1 LFLILDFDF
10 DFDFDFDSDF
20 DLKRKRLRILKK
32 MLKTIVGKHFEKTFG
47 PDLAGVVGAFSGN
60 EPPAW
65 QKPFPERFRLLVD
78 GCLKD
83 DDFYKELSRIIDGK
97 AFGLSNAGSTPT
109 KTVWEF
115 RVSITPNNI
124 AAIMK
129 KKFPVV
135 FGLCENEPWHLEGFF
150 DNKRVVLKN
159 PSNNKIKTVILKEG
173 KLILAVRFEREPRYS
188 EMGA

>member
-1 LFLILDFDF
+1 
-10 DFDFDFDSDF
+10 
-20 DLKRKRLRILKK
+20 
-32 MLKTIVGKHFEKTFG
+32 MLNTIVGKHFERKYG
-47 PDLAGVVGAFSGN
+47 PDLAGLVGAFSGN

-65 QKPFPERFRLLVD
+65 QKPFENHSRLLVD
-78 GCLKD
+78 GSLKD

-97 AFGLSNAGSTPT
+97 AFSLSNAGSTPT
-109 KTVWEF
+109 TSVWEI

-135 FGLCENEPWHLEGFF
+135 FGLCENENWHLEGFF

-159 PSNNKIKTVILKEG
+159 PSNNTTKTVILKEG
-173 KLILAVRFEREPRYS
+173 KFILGVKFEREPRHS

>member
-1 LFLILDFDF
+1 
-10 DFDFDFDSDF
+10 
-20 DLKRKRLRILKK
+20 
-32 MLKTIVGKHFEKTFG
+32 
-47 PDLAGVVGAFSGN
+47 LAGVVVAFAGN

-109 KTVWEF
+109 KEVWEI

-124 AAIMK
+124 NTIMK

-159 PSNNKIKTVILKEG
+159 PLTNKRKTVILKEG
-173 KLILAVRFEREPRYS
+173 ELILAVRFQREPRHS

>member
-1 LFLILDFDF
+1 MFLILDFDF

-97 AFGLSNAGSTPT
+97 AFSLSNAGSTPT
-109 KTVWEF
+109 TSVWEI

-124 AAIMK
+124 TTIMK
-129 KKFPVV
+129 NKFPVV
-135 FGLCENEPWHLEGFF
+135 LGLSGNENWHLEGFF

-159 PSNNKIKTVILKEG
+159 PSNNKRKTVILKEG
-173 KLILAVRFEREPRYS
+173 KFILGVRFEREPRHS
-188 EMGA
+188 EMGV

>member
-1 LFLILDFDF
+1 MENA
-10 DFDFDFDSDF
+10 
-20 DLKRKRLRILKK
+20 LKK
-32 MLKTIVGKHFEKTFG
+32 FG
-47 PDLAGVVGAFSGN
+47 PDLAGLVGAFSGN

-65 QKPFPERFRLLVD
+65 QKPFEDRFRLLVD
-78 GCLKD
+78 GSIKD

-97 AFGLSNAGSTPT
+97 AFSLSNAGSTPT
-109 KTVWEF
+109 TSVWEI

-124 AAIMK
+124 ATIMK

-135 FGLCENEPWHLEGFF
+135 LGLCGNENWHLEGFF

-159 PSNNKIKTVILKEG
+159 PLTNKTKTVILKEG
-173 KLILAVRFEREPRYS
+173 KLILAVRFQREPRYS